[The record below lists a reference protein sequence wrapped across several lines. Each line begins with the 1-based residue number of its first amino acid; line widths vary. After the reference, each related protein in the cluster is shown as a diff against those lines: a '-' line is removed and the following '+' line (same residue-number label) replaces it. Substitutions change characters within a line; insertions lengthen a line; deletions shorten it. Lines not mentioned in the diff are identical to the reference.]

1 MKKHPA
7 SSTFFRRAA
16 LGAAASLAL
25 AVVVQAQDTY
35 PSTPSNTPVAPKANE
50 GSYSSLTRADT
61 RFVVKAGKTNSEE
74 LAIARV
80 AVTRATSPDVR
91 AFATEVVAA
100 HDAIANGIARLA
112 AAKTIS
118 LDPVAADQVSRQ
130 WNDKKAADFDRDF
143 LKETTTAHKG
153 ALDLYEEAARDGRD
167 SDIATF
173 AREQV
178 TGLKDR
184 LNKAEQLRKIF
195 D

>member
-1 MKKHPA
+1 MKKQPA
-7 SSTFFRRAA
+7 SPTFFRRAA
-16 LGAAASLAL
+16 LAAATSLLL
-25 AVVVQAQDTY
+25 AAVVQAEDTY
-35 PSTPSNTPVAPKANE
+35 PSTPSNTPVAPTASAS
-50 GSYSSLTRADT
+50 GPSTLTRADN

-74 LAIARV
+74 QAIARV
-80 AVTRATSPDVR
+80 AATRATSPEVR
-91 AFATEVVAA
+91 AFAGEVAAA

-130 WNDKKAADFDRDF
+130 WNDKKTADFDRDF
-143 LKETTTAHKG
+143 LKETVRAHKD

-167 SDIATF
+167 TDIATF

-184 LNKAEQLRKIF
+184 LNKAEQLRKSVE
-195 D
+195 